1 MRHSSAFTST
11 WRTVFFIGFFLG
23 FLLALA
29 LYPRTASAQTSDDI
43 INKYIAARGGLAKI
57 RSVKS
62 ERVSGTI
69 SFGPGAD
76 GPFLVERKRP
86 LKMHME
92 ITITGKT
99 LIRTYD
105 GKSTGWIYNPFGP
118 TPSVTAMSEADLRGV
133 FDEADF
139 EGPFVDY
146 KTKGNKIEYV
156 GREDVEG
163 KSDYK
168 LKLTNKNSDTSF
180 FLFDPDTYL
189 ISKWEGT
196 RKVGDKDVPWES
208 FFRDFREV
216 DGLKYP
222 FLIESDAPGTE
233 QIQKIAADKIEVNV
247 PIEDSRFGK
256 PTPPVTPPAPASTPA
271 DPAKPQ

>member
-1 MRHSSAFTST
+1 MPKPTDRSSPGARLIFRIVASLTALFFVIYAVDLT
-11 WRTVFFIGFFLG
+11 WYHLRLAVPRIGAANSSVHRVR
-23 FLLALA
+23 LLAI
-29 LYPRTASAQTSDDI
+29 PD
-43 INKYIAARGGLAKI
+43 
-57 RSVKS
+57 
-62 ERVSGTI
+62 
-69 SFGPGAD
+69 
-76 GPFLVERKRP
+76 
-86 LKMHME
+86 
-92 ITITGKT
+92 
-99 LIRTYD
+99 
-105 GKSTGWIYNPFGP
+105 
-118 TPSVTAMSEADLRGV
+118 
-133 FDEADF
+133 
-139 EGPFVDY
+139 
-146 KTKGNKIEYV
+146 KGNKIEYV

-168 LKLTNKNSDTSF
+168 LKLTNKNGDTSF

-256 PTPPVTPPAPASTPA
+256 PTPPVAPPAPAAEPA

>member
-1 MRHSSAFTST
+1 MSHTSAFRSP
-11 WRTVFFIGFFLG
+11 WRTVFFLGFFLG

-29 LYPRTASAQTSDDI
+29 LYPVTASAQTSDDI
-43 INKYIAARGGLAKI
+43 INKYVAARGGLAKI

-105 GKSTGWIYNPFGP
+105 GKSAGWIYNPFGP
-118 TPSVTAMSEADLRGV
+118 TPAVTAMSEADLRGV

-168 LKLTNKNSDTSF
+168 LKLTNKNGDTSF

-247 PIEDSRFGK
+247 PMEDSRFGK
-256 PTPPVTPPAPASTPA
+256 PTPPATPPTPAAAPA
-271 DPAKPQ
+271 DPGKP